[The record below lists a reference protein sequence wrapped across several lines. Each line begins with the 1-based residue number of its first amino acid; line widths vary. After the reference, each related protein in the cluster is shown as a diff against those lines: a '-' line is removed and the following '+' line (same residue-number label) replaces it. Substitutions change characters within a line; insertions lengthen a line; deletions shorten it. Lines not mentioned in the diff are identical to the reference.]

1 MKVPAIVYANDFLM
15 ESIRRDKTLD
25 QITNVACLDGIVKHV
40 IALSDAHQGY
50 GFCIGGVAGTD
61 AETGAVSP
69 GGVGYD
75 INCGVRLLRTGLKG
89 EEIKHALSRLVKS
102 LFKNVPSGLGSKGK
116 LNINY
121 NDLDKALENGVNWAI
136 ENGYGYPED
145 EKFCEENGCMK
156 GADSSKVSRRA
167 KERGIRQI
175 GSLGSGN
182 HFIEIQEVNE
192 IYDESIAKTLGIEE
206 KGQVT
211 VMVHTGSRAMGHQ
224 IA

>member
-1 MKVPAIVYANDFLM
+1 MDIKKISENIWEISPQTKFQRIYGETKKFQMKVPAIVYANDFLM

-75 INCGVRLLRTGLKG
+75 INCGVRLLRTSQKG

-102 LFKNVPSGLGSKGK
+102 LFKNKIG
-116 LNINY
+116 
-121 NDLDKALENGVNWAI
+121 
-136 ENGYGYPED
+136 
-145 EKFCEENGCMK
+145 
-156 GADSSKVSRRA
+156 RA
-167 KERGIRQI
+167 
-175 GSLGSGN
+175 
-182 HFIEIQEVNE
+182 HV
-192 IYDESIAKTLGIEE
+192 
-206 KGQVT
+206 
-211 VMVHTGSRAMGHQ
+211 
-224 IA
+224 